1 MAPRPQNGGMQNISV
16 PTTEIIVD
24 DVMRRWPSTIRIFVE
39 FQMLCVGCPI
49 ANFHSV
55 GEESDEHELETGTF
69 LSKIVEKAKEA
80 T

>member
-1 MAPRPQNGGMQNISV
+1 
-16 PTTEIIVD
+16 
-24 DVMRRWPSTIRIFVE
+24 
-39 FQMLCVGCPI
+39 MLCVGCPI